1 MIKVILF
8 LAIAN
13 LLLLIGFALVIGY
26 FLDKLLMQTQYVNR
40 VIDKV
45 FNKVVGTI
53 NEPKEL

>member
-26 FLDKLLMQTQYVNR
+26 FLDKLLIQTQYVNR

-45 FNKVVGTI
+45 FNKIVGTTDK
-53 NEPKEL
+53 PKED